1 MPDRTLAWILLYYAR
16 MRVVI
21 GIDEVGR
28 GPIAGP
34 VALCAFRLRMRITPP
49 VVEGRPVPLRDSKK
63 LTRDQREAWYQ
74 HLLALKKEGKCDFSV
89 SMQSA
94 KKIDTMGILAC
105 IRVAMAAVLTE
116 LDAKPTERILL
127 DGSLHAP
134 KEFKKQRTI
143 IKGDEKEPAIG
154 LASIVAKVTRDRY
167 MQKMATKHPQYGF
180 ETHVGYGT
188 QKHYAA
194 IKKHGVTDLHRRT
207 WLGGR

>member
-1 MPDRTLAWILLYYAR
+1 MPAFCLAWILLYYGR

-34 VALCAFRLRMRITPP
+34 VALCAFRLRTKIKPP
-49 VVEGRPVPLRDSKK
+49 IVEGRPVPLRDSKK
-63 LTRDQREAWYQ
+63 LTREQREAWYR

-94 KKIDTMGILAC
+94 KKIDTIGISAC
-105 IRVAMAAVLTE
+105 IRVAITAVLTKLDTKPSE
-116 LDAKPTERILL
+116 LILL

-143 IKGDEKEPAIG
+143 IKGDEKEPAIS
-154 LASIVAKVTRDRY
+154 LASIVAKVMRDRSMY
-167 MQKMATKHPQYGF
+167 RMAKKYPAYGF

-188 QKHYAA
+188 KKHYTA
-194 IKKHGVTDLHRRT
+194 IKNHGVTDLHRRT